1 MAEFT
6 IDINFNLD
14 TSGIEEAE
22 ARLENLTN
30 SNVEALNEKFQ
41 EATAE
46 VERLKEELEFAEE
59 FGFLNDVEE
68 LQTQLAEAEAEAE
81 NLASALSDMDFSSS
95 SQGASEVADNIK
107 QASDNMDEFGNKT
120 DDANSK
126 MQETV

>member
-30 SNVEALNEKFQ
+30 SANVDALNEKFQ

-59 FGFLNDVEE
+59 WGFLNDVEE

-81 NLASALSDMDFSSS
+81 NLASALDNMDFSSS

-126 MQETV
+126 MLV